1 MFSNLIGPSP
11 YTGKVTLAAG
21 NDRAAEEPVTAAPTG
36 AGREALAGKLS
47 THTGTGIT
55 GFRAQFPESYT
66 IFTWGAQQN
75 SSAPIPGFVL
85 VVGNT
90 ENSFHVMNRGE
101 TRRCSH
107 DG

>member
-55 GFRAQFPESYT
+55 GFRAQFPGSYT
-66 IFTWGAQQN
+66 IFTWGCTAKSFCSN
-75 SSAPIPGFVL
+75 AGVCPG
-85 VVGNT
+85 GWQ
-90 ENSFHVMNRGE
+90 
-101 TRRCSH
+101 RREQLSM
-107 DG
+107 